1 MKKTLCVAQLALAL
15 VCAAI
20 ALPASAD
27 DQQPQ
32 ISEETPYVPSP
43 TIVVETMLRMASV
56 HANDFVID
64 LGSGDG
70 RIIITAAQEYKA
82 RGFGVDYNARLV
94 AIANDNAR
102 KAGVADRASFIEQD
116 IFKTDLGKA
125 SVITMYLLPEYNAAL
140 KPKLL
145 ALKPGTRI
153 VSHDYGID
161 DWEPDAK
168 EKVAVPEKTV
178 GLEKASWIYFWEVP
192 AQVQGHWHSQIPT
205 AHGSTD
211 MELDLTQH
219 NQKLEGTAQIHAT
232 TVAIERPLLKG
243 NTLSFQL
250 TDGKRILHFQG
261 RVSAGQVS
269 GRLLSGNKKL
279 PWRARRLDPHKA

>member
-1 MKKTLCVAQLALAL
+1 MKKIMCAAPLALAL
-15 VCAAI
+15 LCTAI
-20 ALPASAD
+20 ALPASSEGER
-27 DQQPQ
+27 PQ

-43 TIVVETMLRMASV
+43 KIVVDTMLRMASV
-56 HANDFVID
+56 HADDFLID

-70 RIIITAAQEYKA
+70 RIIITAAQQFKA

-94 AIANDNAR
+94 ALANDNAR

-116 IFKTDLGKA
+116 IFKTELGKA
-125 SVITMYLLPEYNAAL
+125 SVVTMYLLPEYNAAL
-140 KPKLL
+140 KPALL

-178 GLEKASWIYFWEVP
+178 GVEKASWIYFWVVP
-192 AQVQGHWHSQIPT
+192 AQVQGHWRAQIPT

-211 MELDLTQH
+211 LELNLTQRY
-219 NQKLEGTAQIHAT
+219 QKLEGTAQIHAT
-232 TVAIERPLLKG
+232 TIALEQPLLKG

-250 TDGKRILHFQG
+250 TDGKQVLRFQG
-261 RVSAGQVS
+261 RVSAGQ
-269 GRLLSGNKKL
+269 LSGQLLCGNKRQ
-279 PWRARRLDPHKA
+279 PWRARRVAPPQA